1 MPSTTTETDIAG
13 LRASLDAARSRPC
26 LLCGTS
32 DDGVLRRCPE
42 RHHEVERLLVIAR
55 GTRNELAFVPVFWD
69 GAGELGCAEFD
80 GLALLR
86 SPALCDMDRDAEEAG
101 RVMGGRLWVAGSY
114 EDDFLKKLIRA
125 ARMVIAWDVGGV
137 YPAVDGSALR
147 EAPRPARTLV
157 DVAAPCYGRWP
168 APWLPWVSVSAAIPW
183 SEPPFR
189 PRARNSGAR
198 LPKDAFAAVGL
209 PPLEVEAHPL
219 AKALILAAL
228 LRSVPWT
235 GERKTLGAR
244 LLPPP
249 HLSMASVGI
258 YQGQVYRSGPGG
270 QWERLFAT
278 GQDDRAVGLRE
289 VELAEGHMR
298 MADQAAACFP
308 HGGNHGNH

>member
-1 MPSTTTETDIAG
+1 MHTTTTEPDVVD
-13 LRASLDAARSRPC
+13 LRESLEAARSRPC

-32 DDGVLRRCPE
+32 GDGVLRRCPE
-42 RHHEVERLLVIAR
+42 RHQQAARLLVIAR

-69 GAGELGCAEFD
+69 GAGELGCAECD

-86 SPALCDMDRDAEEAG
+86 PPALRHMDREAEEAAKAT
-101 RVMGGRLWVAGSY
+101 GGRLWVAGSY
-114 EDDFLKKLIRA
+114 EDDFLKKLICA
-125 ARMVIAWDVGGV
+125 ARIVIAWDVGGV

-147 EAPRPARTLV
+147 EAPRPTRTLV
-157 DVAAPCYGRWP
+157 DVEAPCYGRWP

-189 PRARNSGAR
+189 PRAWNDAGR

-219 AKALILAAL
+219 AKALALAAL

-235 GERKTLGAR
+235 GQRKTLGAR

-249 HLSMASVGI
+249 ELLTAFVAIHRGRVFRI
-258 YQGQVYRSGPGG
+258 GPCGRL
-270 QWERLFAT
+270 ERLFVA
-278 GQDDRAVGLRE
+278 GKDDRAVGLRE
-289 VELAEGHMR
+289 IELAEGHMR
-298 MADQAAACFP
+298 MADTWGAAP
-308 HGGNHGNH
+308 IGGSGAEN